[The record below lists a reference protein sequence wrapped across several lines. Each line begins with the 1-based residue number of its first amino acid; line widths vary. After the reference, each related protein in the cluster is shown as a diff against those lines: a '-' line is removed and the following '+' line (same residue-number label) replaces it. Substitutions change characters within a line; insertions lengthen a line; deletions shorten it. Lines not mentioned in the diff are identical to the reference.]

1 MFIFFFLLR
10 GCNFIIDLHYFKQL
24 AVVANEISCSGYV
37 YFGEHL
43 KFVSGNLDSWFV
55 DIFNIDVSDCI
66 FDLFIIDVD
75 QVTDQSLFKEFL
87 ILQHDNETKMSK
99 TKLLSHVDTRVLLP
113 GMVEGQISVP
123 FLLRI

>member
-1 MFIFFFLLR
+1 M
-10 GCNFIIDLHYFKQL
+10 
-24 AVVANEISCSGYV
+24 
-37 YFGEHL
+37 
-43 KFVSGNLDSWFV
+43 